1 MRLLVF
7 EFITGGGMIGA
18 SLPPTLLREGA
29 MMRDALIADLSL
41 VPEIELSL
49 TRDSRCDWPLTEFT
63 YHRIEPCDGEIWFD
77 YFQRALANVD
87 VVWPIAPE
95 NDHAL
100 EKLAQLA
107 RTAGKKVVLS
117 DSEALA
123 ICASKLKTSIALRR
137 AGVNVVST
145 YRLPGKANVL
155 TGKFVSKPDDGSG
168 GQGIRLWPN
177 GGAAFQA
184 ISPDHQYPQVIQPWC
199 AGESLSF
206 SLLCAQ
212 GDALLISVN
221 RQHVSCNDEAVSVD
235 GITINAYSRD
245 DANCQSLARQIARV
259 LPGLWGY
266 IGVDLIRSKNGTLTV
281 LEINPRLT
289 TSYCGLREA
298 LGINVAGLVMQ
309 LPMSKSL
316 PTFTPEINRPIYLDL
331 ATAYA

>member
-18 SLPPTLLREGA
+18 PLPPTLLREGA
-29 MMRDALIADLSL
+29 MMRDRLIADLSS
-41 VPEIELSL
+41 VPGIELSL
-49 TRDSRCDWPLTEFT
+49 TRDSRCDWPLTEFA
-63 YHRIEPCDGEIWFD
+63 YHRIEPRDGETGFE

-95 NDHAL
+95 SDHAL

-123 ICASKLKTSIALRR
+123 ICASKFKTATALRR
-137 AGVNVVST
+137 ASVNVVST
-145 YRLPGKANVL
+145 YRSPGDANVL

-177 GGAAFQA
+177 GGAAFQG
-184 ISPDHQYPQVIQPWC
+184 ILPNSQYPRVIQPWC
-199 AGESLSF
+199 VGESLSF
-206 SLLCAQ
+206 SLLCAH
-212 GDALLISVN
+212 GEALLISVN
-221 RQHVSCNDEAVSVD
+221 RQHVSFDNEAVSVD
-235 GITINAYSRD
+235 GITVNAYSRD
-245 DANCQSLARQIARV
+245 DANCQSLSRQIARA

-266 IGVDLIRSKNGTLTV
+266 IGVDLIRSKNGRLTV

-316 PTFTPEINRPIYLDL
+316 PTFTPEINRPVYLDL